1 MRPET
6 VEEGLSYLREAR
18 EIEIC
23 VEPLRKNNVYQLYN
37 SFFSSRPVG
46 QNKLVFVH
54 IKLLEASLVSA
65 SEAYLRCQDLQNN
78 DIKYSR
84 K

>member
-1 MRPET
+1 M
-6 VEEGLSYLREAR
+6 EEGLSYLREAR
-18 EIEIC
+18 EIEIV
-23 VEPLRKNNVYQLYN
+23 VEPLRKNNAYQFYN
-37 SFFSSRPVG
+37 SFSSSRPVF

-54 IKLLEASLVSA
+54 IKLLDASLVSD